1 VSVTPIQGTRSWRTS
16 LRAGKAKDARA
27 KKREEL
33 IDRRLEQIGLRPGGE
48 IPASLGALL
57 KQRGSPPAYNFNGG
71 FDDDNFGGFDGHTPM
86 DDNEDEWCSEE
97 ELEDDIEDEP
107 KSTGGPSDH
116 AIRSKKEVNN
126 WTKLIDIV
134 TGDTVM
140 QGCSPFCTCR
150 KSTRSIPTV
159 SLSAGVLN
167 RSLPLTVKDMSTWNF
182 KYARRVA
189 LFVRVCS
196 ISSVKVITRRL
207 PSNLILH
214 STWMFFFSST
224 RCI

>member
-57 KQRGSPPAYNFNGG
+57 KQRGSPPGYNFNGG
-71 FDDDNFGGFDGHTPM
+71 FADDDNFGGFDGHTPM
-86 DDNEDEWCSEE
+86 GMDYSSDEEWCSEE
-97 ELEDDIEDEP
+97 ELEDDIEDELQ
-107 KSTGGPSDH
+107 STGKPSDH
-116 AIRSKKEVNN
+116 AIRSETEVNN
-126 WTKLIDIV
+126 WTKFIDIV

-140 QGCSPFCTCR
+140 QGCSPFCTCS

-167 RSLPLTVKDMSTWNF
+167 HSLPLTVKDMST
-182 KYARRVA
+182 
-189 LFVRVCS
+189 
-196 ISSVKVITRRL
+196 
-207 PSNLILH
+207 
-214 STWMFFFSST
+214 
-224 RCI
+224 